1 MDSMDLLARENE
13 FKKLNKQLQKKTE
26 SLMKEI
32 ENVMQKQ
39 DIFSDISPN
48 LRVTPPNN
56 LKKHCCDLTKA
67 TTSNSLNNS
76 NKDNIKNKEK
86 VLGVNL
92 DNDISVQDKNQN
104 KYHFRTHSKSDC
116 TEQVTCHNCSFDS
129 NEKMQNDLEFL
140 YAFVSVN
147 VKDNILPHSFLK
159 ERVTVESVCKFLSAK
174 VKLMQEQLNKMQST
188 IDKKTQQCE
197 SHLTQLAELESERMT
212 LLNKANS
219 MRADTADM
227 RAKVLTLQGKLD
239 DKDRL
244 YKEQRSTTDRLTS
257 ELKQVKSK
265 NASLEARC
273 ASQEEAVATLKQQL
287 EIARITE
294 KEFRDSTRSLSASH
308 QNAISRLESRVKYLT
323 SCIDKQN
330 SLIDNLKKQN
340 ALLTAEGA
348 LKALEKEYSNLLN
361 QDF

>member
-1 MDSMDLLARENE
+1 MDSLDLLARENE
-13 FKKLNKQLQKKTE
+13 FKKLNKQLEKKTE

-39 DIFSDISPN
+39 DIFSDTPPN
-48 LRVTPPNN
+48 LRITPSPNN
-56 LKKHCCDLTKA
+56 LKKHCCDLTK
-67 TTSNSLNNS
+67 TTTPNSLHKS
-76 NKDNIKNKEK
+76 NKDIIKTKTK
-86 VLGVNL
+86 AKLLAVKL
-92 DNDISVQDKNQN
+92 DDNTSVQDKDQT
-104 KYHFRTHSKSDC
+104 KYNSECSK
-116 TEQVTCHNCSFDS
+116 QVTCHHCLFDS
-129 NEKMQNDLEFL
+129 NERMQNDLEFL

-147 VKDNILPHSFLK
+147 VKNNILPHSFLK

-174 VKLMQEQLNKMQST
+174 VQLMQEQLDKMQST

-197 SHLTQLAELESERMT
+197 SHLTQQAELESERMT

-257 ELKQVKSK
+257 ELKQIKSK

-273 ASQEEAVATLKQQL
+273 ASQEEAIATLKQQL
-287 EIARITE
+287 EAARIAE
-294 KEFRDSTRSLSASH
+294 K
-308 QNAISRLESRVKYLT
+308 
-323 SCIDKQN
+323 
-330 SLIDNLKKQN
+330 N